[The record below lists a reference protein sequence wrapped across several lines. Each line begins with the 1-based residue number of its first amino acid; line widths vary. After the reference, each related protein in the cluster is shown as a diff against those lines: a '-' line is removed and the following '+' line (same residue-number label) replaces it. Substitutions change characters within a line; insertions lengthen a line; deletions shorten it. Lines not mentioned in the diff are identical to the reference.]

1 MVFTLQPKKTYSSLS
16 EVFDKTLRSGEED
29 RFWDSNRNAVIL
41 DTSAIVEY
49 LFQWR
54 LWSINAMVELYK
66 VYPYFLILL
75 PGVADELHGLAKR
88 PDRYG
93 NPLITTS
100 LVNDLTPE
108 NVRLQLGLPQELD
121 ERVIQMWK
129 DKSRRGR
136 VYKDYEEHPDR
147 YETPPPFISR
157 TDIQVVK
164 HAIARGERGLAS
176 YVVSGDTDILDTVE
190 AFNVHERL
198 PVYAIKP
205 KPPDDGPVNCL
216 TFLEA
221 LVLEDVIG
229 EIRKASAGN
238 YVLIHKN
245 SEVTQ
250 NQKKDVG
257 FKVSD
262 KLVEDDQ
269 VFSAPIV
276 DDEEAKNQEAFKILK
291 QYPRFFVRRGEDQL
305 PAMYKWA
312 FLLVSRGKL
321 IDPTRTYKE
330 MTIVEYLRDI
340 EGLSSR
346 DKIWRG
352 RYNFVQMSRNL
363 LLGHGLIYA
372 TTSDLYLRTQ
382 MPALFDHATHLRT
395 KYS

>member
-1 MVFTLQPKKTYSSLS
+1 MVFALQPKKTDRSLS

-29 RFWDSNRNAVIL
+29 KFWDSNTNAVIL
-41 DTSAIVEY
+41 DTSTIVEY
-49 LFQWR
+49 LHQWR
-54 LWSINAMVELYK
+54 LWAINAMAELYK
-66 VYPYFLILL
+66 VNPYFLILL
-75 PGVADELHGLAKR
+75 PAVADELHGLAKR
-88 PDRYG
+88 SDRYG
-93 NPLITTS
+93 NPLITTN

-108 NVRLQLGLPQELD
+108 NVRLQLGLPQHLD

-129 DKSRRGR
+129 DGSRKGR

-147 YETPPPFISR
+147 YETQPPFISR

-164 HAIARGERGLAS
+164 HALARGEKRLTS
-176 YVVSGDTDILDTVE
+176 YVVSGDRDVLDTVE
-190 AFNVHERL
+190 AFNVRERL

-205 KPPDDGPVNCL
+205 KPPDDGPVTCL

-250 NQKKDVG
+250 NQKKDVA

-276 DDEEAKNQEAFKILK
+276 DDEEAKNPRTFETLK
-291 QYPRFFVRRGEDQL
+291 GHRRFFVRRGEEQL
-305 PAMYKWA
+305 PAMYKWV

-321 IDPTRTYKE
+321 LDTTGMYKE
-330 MTIVEYLRDI
+330 MTIDEYLRNVD
-340 EGLSSR
+340 GLTPR
-346 DKIWRG
+346 DKTWRG
-352 RYNFVQMSRNL
+352 RYNFIRMSRNHR
-363 LLGHGLIYA
+363 LGHGVMYA
-372 TTSDLYLRTQ
+372 TTTDLYLRTQ
-382 MPALFDHATHLRT
+382 MPALFDHVTHLRT